1 MQRPADTRRQSERI
15 GVQLVDLVEHAFQ
28 PGGAWI
34 GFQFLP
40 RDDVAACCFLL
51 CRDQPDGESI
61 AIRSRRF
68 TKPQFLADLC
78 AVQFN
83 GVALP
88 VVLAKEG

>member
-1 MQRPADTRRQSERI
+1 MRLNLALPKLCEDLDGEV
-15 GVQLVDLVEHAFQ
+15 VQILIRGQL
-28 PGGAWI
+28 
-34 GFQFLP
+34 
-40 RDDVAACCFLL
+40 R
-51 CRDQPDGESI
+51 RDQPGGESI

-68 TKPQFLADLC
+68 TEPQFLADLC